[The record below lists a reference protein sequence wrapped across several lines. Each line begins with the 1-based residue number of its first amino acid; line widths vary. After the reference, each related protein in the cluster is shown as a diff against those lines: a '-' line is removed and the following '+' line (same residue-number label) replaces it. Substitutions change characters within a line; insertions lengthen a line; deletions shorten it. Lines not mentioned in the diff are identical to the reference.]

1 MISFFHCSC
10 QAILAPSKRQ
20 ETGMTIETEESAGR
34 RADAGRWR
42 LASGGLVAAL
52 KHWLEKRRTRRN
64 LLELSVSEL
73 SDIGMTREAARAEV
87 RKSWFWD

>member
-1 MISFFHCSC
+1 
-10 QAILAPSKRQ
+10 
-20 ETGMTIETEESAGR
+20 MTIETEESAGR

-42 LASGGLVAAL
+42 LAPDGLVAAL
-52 KHWLEKRRTRRN
+52 RHWLEKRRTRRN
-64 LLELSVSEL
+64 LLELSAGEL

>member
-1 MISFFHCSC
+1 
-10 QAILAPSKRQ
+10 
-20 ETGMTIETEESAGR
+20 MTIETEESAGR

-64 LLELSVSEL
+64 LLELSASEL